1 MKAKNHSRNKNSKTA
16 LLSEASP
23 FAVKEAY
30 KHICMNM
37 MFSINSS
44 GEPSKVFAI
53 TSSVA
58 GEGKSTTA
66 ANLALSFASMG
77 KNVLLI
83 DADMRRS
90 AQQKLWG
97 FPESNGL
104 SNLLSGVGECKIHG
118 ISALPISIIGSGDTP
133 PNPSELLS
141 ASLFPKM
148 IARLKKSYDY
158 ILIDTPPIN
167 LVSDTQII
175 LKQAD
180 GIVMVVGSGTTDK
193 RDLNYAMKLIAHS
206 NAKCCGFILNKINPK
221 HTDYGYSYSRSY
233 GYDYDYDYDYA

>member
-1 MKAKNHSRNKNSKTA
+1 MKAKKHSRSRSTETA
-16 LLSEASP
+16 LLNESSP

-37 MFSINSS
+37 MFSINSR
-44 GEPSKVFAI
+44 GEPSKVFVI
-53 TSSVA
+53 TSAVA
-58 GEGKSTTA
+58 GEGKSTTS

-90 AQQKLWG
+90 AQQKIWN

-104 SNLLSGVGECKIHG
+104 SNLLSGVGECKIYG
-118 ISALPISIIGSGDTP
+118 IPALPVSIIGSGDIP

-141 ASLFPKM
+141 AALFSKV

-167 LVSDTQII
+167 LVSDTQIV

-180 GIVMVVGSGTTDK
+180 GVVLVVSSGTTDK
-193 RDLNYAMKLIAHS
+193 RELNYALKLIAHS

-221 HTDYGYSYSRSY
+221 RTDYGYSYTHSY
-233 GYDYDYDYDYA
+233 GYDYDYA

>member
-1 MKAKNHSRNKNSKTA
+1 MKAKKHSKSENVEAA
-16 LLSEASP
+16 LLNEASP

-37 MFSINSS
+37 MFSINSQ
-44 GEPSKVFAI
+44 GNPSKVFVI
-53 TSSVA
+53 TSSIA
-58 GEGKSTTA
+58 GEGKSTTS
-66 ANLALSFASMG
+66 ANLALGFALMG
-77 KNVLLI
+77 KKVLLI

-90 AQQKLWG
+90 AQQRIWN
-97 FPESNGL
+97 FPETNGL

-118 ISALPISIIGSGDTP
+118 VSNLSLSIIGSGDIP

-141 ASLFPKM
+141 ASLFSKA

-180 GIVMVVGSGTTDK
+180 GVVMVVSSGTTDK
-193 RDLNYAMKLIAHS
+193 RDLNYAMKLIANSH
-206 NAKCCGFILNKINPK
+206 AKCCGFILNKIDPK
-221 HTDYGYSYSRSY
+221 RADYGYSYSHSY
-233 GYDYDYDYDYA
+233 GYDYDYDYA

>member
-1 MKAKNHSRNKNSKTA
+1 MT
-16 LLSEASP
+16 LLNESSP

-30 KHICMNM
+30 KHICTNM
-37 MFSINSS
+37 MFSINSQ
-44 GEPSKVFAI
+44 GEPSRVFAI

-66 ANLALSFASMG
+66 ANLAIGFAMMG

-90 AQQKLWG
+90 TQQKIWG

-118 ISALPISIIGSGDTP
+118 LSSMPISIIGAGDLP
-133 PNPSELLS
+133 PNPSELL
-141 ASLFPKM
+141 AAPLLAKV
-148 IARLKKSYDY
+148 IAHLKKSYDY

-167 LVSDTQII
+167 LVSDTQMI
-175 LKQAD
+175 LKLAD
-180 GIVMVVGSGTTDK
+180 GAAMVVSSGMTDK
-193 RDLNYAMKLIAHS
+193 RDLHHAMKLMAQS
-206 NAKCCGFILNKINPK
+206 NAKCCGFILNKIDPK
-221 HTDYGYSYSRSY
+221 HVDCGYSYARSY
-233 GYDYDYDYDYA
+233 GYDYAYDDYA